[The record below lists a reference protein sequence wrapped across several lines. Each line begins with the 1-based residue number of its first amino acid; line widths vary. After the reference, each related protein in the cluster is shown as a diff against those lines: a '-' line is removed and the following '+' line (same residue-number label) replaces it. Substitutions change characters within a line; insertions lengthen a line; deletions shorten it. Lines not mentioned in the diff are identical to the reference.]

1 MNSQIRQE
9 LVNRVQ
15 LTELELQ
22 DSITLGE
29 LHTENE
35 NIFKIVTD
43 TPRPLESKDAV
54 HMIISYELSLDRT
67 LIQRNVFSFLDWLG
81 DVGGLLEILF
91 IFYSLIY
98 QVYHYQTFEEYLTR
112 KLYRKK

>member
-1 MNSQIRQE
+1 M
-9 LVNRVQ
+9 NRVQ

-22 DSITLGE
+22 DSIPLGE
-29 LHTENE
+29 LHTEND
-35 NIFKIVTD
+35 NIFKIVAD
-43 TPRPLESKDAV
+43 TPRPYEFEDAV
-54 HMIISYELSLDRT
+54 HMTIAYELSLDRT

-98 QVYHYQTFEEYLTR
+98 QVYHY
-112 KLYRKK
+112 